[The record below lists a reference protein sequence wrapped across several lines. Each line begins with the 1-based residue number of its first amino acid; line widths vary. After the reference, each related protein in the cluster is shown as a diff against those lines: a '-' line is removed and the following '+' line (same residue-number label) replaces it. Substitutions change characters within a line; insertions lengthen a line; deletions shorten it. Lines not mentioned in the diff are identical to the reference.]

1 MPRGAADPRLAIWA
15 YPWDVLDVGP
25 DSVSRELRE
34 RAGLNGINIAA
45 AYHAGRFFQPR
56 SPHRKTFLP
65 EDGTVYFQPDPKLWA
80 DRRLTPQVAAIVAEG
95 DVLRGLTVG
104 RERSGLSVACWT
116 VCLHNMR
123 LGLRHPDACTR
134 NAFGEPSLFNLCPS
148 HPDVRAYATT
158 LLRDLSI
165 GYRPDILQLE
175 TPGFMPYAHG
185 YHHEKDGVGLS
196 AEDDFLLSL
205 CFCDS
210 CAEAARRA
218 GVDAAAARSTVRR
231 WIAEASERAVPAPR
245 WPDFPA
251 RGPATFADHPE
262 VEAYVR
268 WRFAPVTSLV
278 ADLRDATH
286 PEVRIDVI
294 DDGWRGGSDLDS
306 LKRSCDGVV
315 FCAYDRT
322 VEAVAADTAA
332 LHAVLGTG
340 VKLGVGMR
348 LFHPEMASADDVVA
362 RSSAAWRAGATELDY
377 YNYGLIPAA
386 RLDWIRAATDALRAL

>member
-1 MPRGAADPRLAIWA
+1 
-15 YPWDVLDVGP
+15 
-25 DSVSRELRE
+25 
-34 RAGLNGINIAA
+34 
-45 AYHAGRFFQPR
+45 
-56 SPHRKTFLP
+56 
-65 EDGTVYFQPDPKLWA
+65 
-80 DRRLTPQVAAIVAEG
+80 
-95 DVLRGLTVG
+95 
-104 RERSGLSVACWT
+104 
-116 VCLHNMR
+116 
-123 LGLRHPDACTR
+123 
-134 NAFGEPSLFNLCPS
+134 
-148 HPDVRAYATT
+148 
-158 LLRDLSI
+158 
-165 GYRPDILQLE
+165 
-175 TPGFMPYAHG
+175 
-185 YHHEKDGVGLS
+185 
-196 AEDDFLLSL
+196 
-205 CFCDS
+205 
-210 CAEAARRA
+210 
-218 GVDAAAARSTVRR
+218 VRR

-294 DDGWRGGSDLDS
+294 DDGGRGGCDLDS